1 MKSCNQFTVFSLIL
15 IISLFLYTQSS
26 TATPVS
32 DDIPY
37 CKDAEYSPDPHPKNF
52 VPCPME
58 SAPLERRQN
67 TGNAT
72 NMFQIT
78 LTCLDPDKVQCNK
91 VQRAFNLAGEILTG
105 SLVLKTPITVNATYT
120 DFCKSFNDC
129 PTNGFLTLGG
139 AAPARTIPLKDTD
152 NKTRFFPQALVKQMN
167 PPSRPQ
173 FSSFDILAMFNSVAN
188 FWFEDDTT
196 PIRQDQS
203 DFTFV
208 ILHEL
213 VHGLGFTSS
222 WDDYINQV
230 PQALTPDVTPAGS
243 GSSFQFSEFSFD
255 KFMVLMSTGQ
265 RMSDITAQLN
275 AFSTGAG
282 AQIRDINAF
291 ASAFT
296 TSPQYQIAK
305 NTFNFAITKGAMG
318 FLPQGETNLNNA
330 VLLETSLNPYQ
341 QGSSVSHVDFATFS
355 KNSDF
360 LMRFLADKG
369 ISLGDAI
376 VQNGNFSGGAVGPKL
391 LKVLESLGY
400 TTQANPN
407 PIRPAEST
415 SSSSSILYPSVFNSV
430 LLVAGMFFAIVMGQ
444 K

>member
-1 MKSCNQFTVFSLIL
+1 ME
-15 IISLFLYTQSS
+15 
-26 TATPVS
+26 TAP
-32 DDIPY
+32 PQ
-37 CKDAEYSPDPHPKNF
+37 
-52 VPCPME
+52 
-58 SAPLERRQN
+58 RRQN

-78 LTCLDPDKVQCNK
+78 LTCLISDNVKCNK

-105 SLVLKTPITVNATYT
+105 SLILNTPVTVNATFT
-120 DFCKSFNDC
+120 DFCQSFNDC

-139 AAPARTIPLKDTD
+139 AAPARTLPLKDD
-152 NKTRFFPQALVKQMN
+152 DGKTRFFPQALVKQMN
-167 PPSRPQ
+167 PQSRPQ

-188 FWFEDDTT
+188 FWFEDDNT

-230 PQALTPDVTPAGS
+230 PQALTPDVTPTGASGGS
-243 GSSFQFSEFSFD
+243 GASFQFSEFAFD
-255 KFMVLMSTGQ
+255 KYMVIMSTGQ
-265 RMSDITAQLN
+265 KMSDITAQLN

-291 ASAFT
+291 ANAFAR
-296 TSPQYQIAK
+296 SPQYQIAK

-318 FLPQGETNLNNA
+318 FLPQGETDLNNA

-341 QGSSVSHVDFATFS
+341 QGSSISHVDFATFT
-355 KNSDF
+355 KKSDF
-360 LMRFLADKG
+360 LMRFLADRG
-369 ISLGDAI
+369 VSLGDAI

-391 LKVLESLGY
+391 LRVLESLGY
-400 TTQANPN
+400 ATQANPN
-407 PIRPAEST
+407 PIRPATSTT
-415 SSSSSILYPSVFNSV
+415 SSSASSVILYHSVFNSV